1 MRKKFILQIVL
12 VATLFTVQYAAG
24 KNVPAYSI
32 KIDYKKIYALCLDG
46 NVTPALK
53 MVQRY
58 DVRKLDSTDQKFKA
72 HFEARFKEDGK
83 SVEVDSGKHSEID
96 RLFSIYMNYWKMSML
111 DNSKNYDSLL
121 IKQLSGFFGSEYKLP
136 MKRGIVLNEDTMDYF
151 VKKYIKSFGYHTT
164 GWGKTGKFYDLL
176 VWKTEKD
183 TAYSFKVHEEKIN
196 TKVVFMENFIT
207 LGWEEYATLGKAF
220 PGGWATDKALFC
232 VKEAYDLSSES
243 FLISYLC
250 HEGRHFSD
258 YKLFPKLG
266 SADLEYR
273 GKLTELS
280 LLKEDMFKV
289 INFFIANANANSD
302 NSHSF
307 ADYCVIRD
315 LSKQLFKTDFEKN
328 IKKWEALSVEEI
340 QKGAYTVLQENTA
353 ALLKQGKGVKKFIKK

>member
-1 MRKKFILQIVL
+1 MNFITQLLLLASCI
-12 VATLFTVQYAAG
+12 FTAYYSTG
-24 KNVPAYSI
+24 KNVPADSV
-32 KIDYKKIYALCLDG
+32 KVDYKKIYSYCLDG
-46 NVTPALK
+46 NVQPALK

-58 DVRKLDSTDQKFKA
+58 DVRKLDSTDQRFKA
-72 HFEARFKEDGK
+72 RFEARFKEDGR

-96 RLFSIYMNYWKMSML
+96 RLFSIYMNYWKRSLL
-111 DNSKNYDSLL
+111 DNSKKNDSLL
-121 IKQLSGFFGSEYKLP
+121 MKQLAGFFASQYKLP
-136 MKRGIVLNEDTMDYF
+136 MKRNDVLSEDTLDYF
-151 VKKYIKSFGYHTT
+151 VKKYITSFGYHTT
-164 GWGKTGKFYDLL
+164 GWGRTGKYYDLL

-183 TAYSFKVHEEKIN
+183 TAYNFKVHEEKIH
-196 TKVVFMENFIT
+196 TKVVFMTDFIT
-207 LGWEEYATLGKAF
+207 LGWEEYATLGRAF

-232 VKEAYDLSSES
+232 VKESYDLNSES

-258 YKLFPKLG
+258 YKLFPKLE

-280 LLKEDMFKV
+280 LLKDDLYKT

-315 LSKQLFKTDFEKN
+315 LSRELFKTDFEKN
-328 IKKWEALSVEEI
+328 SSKWEALPVEQI
-340 QKGAYTVLQENTA
+340 QKSAYDILQANTA
-353 ALLKQGKGVKKFIKK
+353 ALLKKGKGVKKFIKK